1 MIVFYGIKFC
11 FFSLSAKK
19 HPTRRKKCGVC
30 VGLARRDA
38 FYRV

>member
-19 HPTRRKKCGVC
+19 TPHTSQEVWGVC
-30 VGLARRDA
+30 WIGP
-38 FYRV
+38 